1 MVDTWKRW
9 RFKCHFLM
17 EKIIIKQWMIM
28 DGIALFSTL
37 PWIKTYGETCWSRAP
52 WPDHELLK
60 YLSQRALK
68 KKHLRL
74 INMYP
79 QAYTCV
85 VCIYI
90 YIYVI
95 CLYIHITYIYIHMHI
110 IYTKYITYTYANTYI
125 YCKHLYTFV
134 SSIRAKAA
142 QVWWGHPRHF
152 ACECA
157 VEDGTEGG
165 LTRVAHICSNYCTGI
180 WKFYLEWIANTTAT
194 RSFFWIHDGSE
205 NHSSEFLW
213 ASTRSALTDGSII
226 QRKLRVAIFIT
237 WAFFVRKQSQGPW
250 ASDVWA

>member
-1 MVDTWKRW
+1 MVYHGGHMKKMKIQVSFFNGENHHQAVDDNGWNSAVFHLAMDQDIWWNMLITSPMTGSRVAEIPQSTSP
-9 RFKCHFLM
+9 
-17 EKIIIKQWMIM
+17 EK
-28 DGIALFSTL
+28 
-37 PWIKTYGETCWSRAP
+37 KTPAF
-52 WPDHELLK
+52 D
-60 YLSQRALK
+60 
-68 KKHLRL
+68 KHVPSSLY
-74 INMYP
+74 M
-79 QAYTCV
+79 CGM
-85 VCIYI
+85 
-90 YIYVI
+90 YIYV